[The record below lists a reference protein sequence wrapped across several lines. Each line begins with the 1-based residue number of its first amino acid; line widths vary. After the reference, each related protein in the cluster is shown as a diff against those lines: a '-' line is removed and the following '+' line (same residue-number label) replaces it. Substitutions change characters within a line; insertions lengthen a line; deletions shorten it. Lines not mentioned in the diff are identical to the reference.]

1 MYSLQIHSVQSSQ
14 QTLSIVGIFVVRA
27 AAYSAVMNLGGFD
40 YEEGIKDKVSR
51 KMTGMIAEESA
62 AYSAVLWESR
72 GGLPLSGKS
81 GIPLLRAPPS
91 SLKKDPL
98 WMYFEYKPPFC
109 IFCLCLQYIK
119 I

>member
-72 GGLPLSGKS
+72 GDCPCLGNQ
-81 GIPLLRAPPS
+81 AFPS
-91 SLKKDPL
+91 
-98 WMYFEYKPPFC
+98 
-109 IFCLCLQYIK
+109 
-119 I
+119 